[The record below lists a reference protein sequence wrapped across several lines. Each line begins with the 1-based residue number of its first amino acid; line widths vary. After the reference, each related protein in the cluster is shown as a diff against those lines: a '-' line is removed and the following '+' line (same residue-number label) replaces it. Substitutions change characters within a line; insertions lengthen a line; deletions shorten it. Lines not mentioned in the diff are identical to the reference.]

1 MIMSVENETEKGKEK
16 GETEMTKEK
25 NEAGKD
31 MSYQKITQQD
41 AKHIMEQEEDIVIL
55 DVRTE
60 EEYEEGHIPKA
71 VLLSNE
77 TIGTEQPEE
86 LPDLN
91 QKILVY
97 CRSGNRSKQAASK
110 LAQIGYTDV
119 LEFGGILDWPY
130 DIVTE

>member
-1 MIMSVENETEKGKEK
+1 
-16 GETEMTKEK
+16 MTKEK
-25 NEAGKD
+25 NEAGKN
-31 MSYQKITQQD
+31 MSYQQITQQE
-41 AKHIMEQEEDIVIL
+41 AKHIMEQEENIVIL

-110 LAQIGYTDV
+110 LTQIGYTDV

>member
-1 MIMSVENETEKGKEK
+1 MSVENETEKGKEK
-16 GETEMTKEK
+16 GETEMKKEK

-71 VLLSNE
+71 VLFSNE